1 MKIAAG
7 ADHGGFALKQ
17 AVVRRLRSL
26 GHEVIDVG
34 TDSEEVSV
42 DYPVYG
48 HKVAELVA
56 SGEVERGVLVCGTG
70 IGICMSANRHKG
82 VRAADCFTPY
92 HAEITRRHN
101 DCNVLCL
108 GGPPPERGR
117 GVGDHRGL
125 ARDAVRGRPSRAA
138 RRAPRRRGVCLS
150 PVGREWRR
158 EPLYHLDPELNE
170 LLRSELIRQQET
182 LELIA
187 SENFASRAVLE
198 ATGSVLTNKYA
209 EGLPGA
215 RYYGGCDVVDQVEQL
230 AIDRC
235 KEVFGAEH
243 ANVQPHSGSS
253 ANLAALFALLEPGD
267 TMLAMELAHGGHLT
281 HGLGI
286 NYSGRTYNVVPYHV
300 RPDTEI
306 IDYDEVRALALEHR
320 PKLIICGY
328 SSYPR
333 IIDFAAFREIA
344 DECGALLMADIAHI
358 AGLIAA
364 GVHPNP
370 VPYCDVVTSTT
381 HKTLTGP
388 RAGIIMC
395 RKEYAE
401 AIDRAVFPGMQG
413 GPLMHVIAAKAVCLR
428 IAQSDEFHKLQR
440 QIVKNCAVLAET
452 LAEGGLRLVSGGTD
466 VHLALVDLRR
476 AGLNGLECQDL
487 LERVNITA
495 NRNVVPFEDASF
507 NVASGLRVGSPAVST
522 RGFME
527 PEMRQTGELMLRA
540 IANRD
545 NDAALAEIRHEV
557 LDLLDRFPL
566 YEFL

>member
-1 MKIAAG
+1 
-7 ADHGGFALKQ
+7 
-17 AVVRRLRSL
+17 V
-26 GHEVIDVG
+26 
-34 TDSEEVSV
+34 
-42 DYPVYG
+42 
-48 HKVAELVA
+48 
-56 SGEVERGVLVCGTG
+56 
-70 IGICMSANRHKG
+70 
-82 VRAADCFTPY
+82 
-92 HAEITRRHN
+92 
-101 DCNVLCL
+101 
-108 GGPPPERGR
+108 
-117 GVGDHRGL
+117 
-125 ARDAVRGRPSRAA
+125 
-138 RRAPRRRGVCLS
+138 S

-215 RYYGGCDVVDQVEQL
+215 RYYGGCEIVDRVEQL

-235 KEVFGAEH
+235 KAVFGAEH
-243 ANVQPHSGSS
+243 VNVQPHSGSS

-267 TMLAMELAHGGHLT
+267 TLMGMELAHGGHLT
-281 HGLGI
+281 HGLDI

-300 RPDTEI
+300 RRDTET
-306 IDYDEVRALALEHR
+306 IDFDEIRELALARR

-333 IIDFAAFREIA
+333 IVDWAAFRAIA
-344 DECGALLMADIAHI
+344 DECGALLLADIAHI

-388 RAGIIMC
+388 RAGLIMC
-395 RKEYAE
+395 RAE
-401 AIDRAVFPGMQG
+401 FARAIDRAVFPGMQG
-413 GPLMHVIAAKAVCLR
+413 GPLMHVIAAKAACLK
-428 IAQSDEFHKLQR
+428 IAQSEQFHRLQQ
-440 QIVKNCAVLAET
+440 QIVANCVALGET
-452 LAEGGLRLVSGGTD
+452 LADGGLRLVSGGTD
-466 VHLALVDLRR
+466 VHLALLDLRST
-476 AGLNGLECQDL
+476 GLTGLQCQEL
-487 LERVNITA
+487 LESVGITA
-495 NRNVVPFEDASF
+495 NRNVVPFEEGSF
-507 NVASGLRVGSPAVST
+507 NVASGLRVGSPAVTT
-522 RGFME
+522 RGFLE

-540 IANRD
+540 LTARG
-545 NDAALAEIRHEV
+545 NDAALAEIHREV
-557 LDLLDRFPL
+557 LDLLERFPL

>member
-1 MKIAAG
+1 M
-7 ADHGGFALKQ
+7 
-17 AVVRRLRSL
+17 
-26 GHEVIDVG
+26 
-34 TDSEEVSV
+34 
-42 DYPVYG
+42 
-48 HKVAELVA
+48 
-56 SGEVERGVLVCGTG
+56 
-70 IGICMSANRHKG
+70 
-82 VRAADCFTPY
+82 
-92 HAEITRRHN
+92 
-101 DCNVLCL
+101 
-108 GGPPPERGR
+108 
-117 GVGDHRGL
+117 
-125 ARDAVRGRPSRAA
+125 
-138 RRAPRRRGVCLS
+138 S

-209 EGLPGA
+209 EGTPGA

-235 KEVFGAEH
+235 KALFGAEH
-243 ANVQPHSGSS
+243 VNVQPHSGSS

-267 TMLAMELAHGGHLT
+267 TMMAMALSHGGHLT
-281 HGLGI
+281 HGMGI
-286 NYSGRTYNVVPYHV
+286 NYSGRTYDVVPYHV
-300 RPDTEI
+300 RRDTET
-306 IDYDEVRALALEHR
+306 IDFDEVRELALAHR

-333 IIDFAAFREIA
+333 TIDFAAFRAIA
-344 DECGALLMADIAHI
+344 DESGALLLADIAHV

-388 RAGIIMC
+388 RAGLIMC
-395 RKEYAE
+395 RAEYAE
-401 AIDRAVFPGMQG
+401 AIDKAVFPGMQG

-428 IAQSDEFHKLQR
+428 IAASEEFRRLQQR
-440 QIVKNCAVLAET
+440 ILTNCAALAET
-452 LAEGGLRLVSGGTD
+452 LAAGGLRLVSGGTD
-466 VHLALVDLRR
+466 VHLALLDLRGS
-476 AGLNGLECQDL
+476 GLNGLECQEL
-487 LERVNITA
+487 LETVNITT
-495 NRNVVPFEDASF
+495 NRNVVPFEDGSF
-507 NVASGLRVGSPAVST
+507 NVASGLRVGSPAVTT

-540 IANRD
+540 IAARD
-545 NDAALAEIRHEV
+545 DEAALAEIRREV
-557 LDLLDRFPL
+557 IDLLDRFPL

>member
-1 MKIAAG
+1 M
-7 ADHGGFALKQ
+7 
-17 AVVRRLRSL
+17 
-26 GHEVIDVG
+26 
-34 TDSEEVSV
+34 
-42 DYPVYG
+42 
-48 HKVAELVA
+48 
-56 SGEVERGVLVCGTG
+56 
-70 IGICMSANRHKG
+70 
-82 VRAADCFTPY
+82 
-92 HAEITRRHN
+92 
-101 DCNVLCL
+101 
-108 GGPPPERGR
+108 
-117 GVGDHRGL
+117 
-125 ARDAVRGRPSRAA
+125 
-138 RRAPRRRGVCLS
+138 S

-209 EGLPGA
+209 EGTPGA
-215 RYYGGCDVVDQVEQL
+215 RYYGGCEVVDQVEQL

-235 KEVFGAEH
+235 KELFGAEH
-243 ANVQPHSGSS
+243 VNVQPHSGSS

-267 TMLAMELAHGGHLT
+267 TMMGMALSHGGHLT

-286 NYSGRTYNVVPYHV
+286 NYSGRTYNVIPYHV
-300 RPDTEI
+300 RRDTET
-306 IDYDEVRALALEHR
+306 IDFDEVRELALAHR
-320 PKLIICGY
+320 PKLIICGF

-333 IIDFAAFREIA
+333 RVDFAAFRAIA
-344 DECGALLMADIAHI
+344 DESGALLLADIAHI

-364 GVHPNP
+364 GVHANP

-395 RKEYAE
+395 RGEHAK

-428 IAQSDEFHKLQR
+428 IAASEEFRRLQQR
-440 QIVKNCAVLAET
+440 ILTNCAALAET
-452 LAEGGLRLVSGGTD
+452 LADGGLRLVSGGTD
-466 VHLALVDLRR
+466 VHLALVDLRGS
-476 AGLNGLECQDL
+476 GLSGLECQEL
-487 LERVNITA
+487 LETVNITA
-495 NRNVVPFEDASF
+495 NRNVVPFEDGSF
-507 NVASGLRVGSPAVST
+507 NVASGLRIGSPAVTT

-527 PEMRQTGELMLRA
+527 PEMRQTGELILRA
-540 IANRD
+540 IAARD
-545 NDAALAEIRHEV
+545 DEAALAELRREV
-557 LDLLDRFPL
+557 IDLLDRFPL

>member
-1 MKIAAG
+1 
-7 ADHGGFALKQ
+7 
-17 AVVRRLRSL
+17 V
-26 GHEVIDVG
+26 
-34 TDSEEVSV
+34 
-42 DYPVYG
+42 
-48 HKVAELVA
+48 
-56 SGEVERGVLVCGTG
+56 
-70 IGICMSANRHKG
+70 
-82 VRAADCFTPY
+82 
-92 HAEITRRHN
+92 
-101 DCNVLCL
+101 
-108 GGPPPERGR
+108 
-117 GVGDHRGL
+117 
-125 ARDAVRGRPSRAA
+125 
-138 RRAPRRRGVCLS
+138 S

-215 RYYGGCDVVDQVEQL
+215 RYYGGCDIVDRVEQL

-235 KEVFGAEH
+235 KAVFGAEH
-243 ANVQPHSGSS
+243 VNVQPHSGSS

-267 TMLAMELAHGGHLT
+267 TLMGMELAHGGHLT
-281 HGLGI
+281 HGLDI

-300 RPDTEI
+300 RRDTET
-306 IDYDEVRALALEHR
+306 IDFDEVRELALARR

-333 IIDFAAFREIA
+333 IVDWAAFRAIA
-344 DECGALLMADIAHI
+344 DECGALLLADIAHI

-388 RAGIIMC
+388 RAGLIMC
-395 RKEYAE
+395 RAE
-401 AIDRAVFPGMQG
+401 FARAIDRAVFPGMQG
-413 GPLMHVIAAKAVCLR
+413 GPLMHVIAAKAACLK
-428 IAQSDEFHKLQR
+428 IAQSEQFHRLQR
-440 QIVKNCAVLAET
+440 QIVANCVALGET
-452 LAEGGLRLVSGGTD
+452 LADGGLRLVSGGTD
-466 VHLALVDLRR
+466 VHLALLDLRST
-476 AGLNGLECQDL
+476 GLSGLQCQEL
-487 LERVNITA
+487 LESVGITA
-495 NRNVVPFEDASF
+495 NRNVVPFEEGSF
-507 NVASGLRVGSPAVST
+507 NVASGLRVGSPAVTT
-522 RGFME
+522 RGFLE

-540 IANRD
+540 LTARG
-545 NDAALAEIRHEV
+545 NDAALAEIHREV
-557 LDLLDRFPL
+557 LDLLERFPL

>member
-1 MKIAAG
+1 M
-7 ADHGGFALKQ
+7 
-17 AVVRRLRSL
+17 
-26 GHEVIDVG
+26 
-34 TDSEEVSV
+34 
-42 DYPVYG
+42 
-48 HKVAELVA
+48 
-56 SGEVERGVLVCGTG
+56 
-70 IGICMSANRHKG
+70 
-82 VRAADCFTPY
+82 
-92 HAEITRRHN
+92 
-101 DCNVLCL
+101 
-108 GGPPPERGR
+108 
-117 GVGDHRGL
+117 
-125 ARDAVRGRPSRAA
+125 
-138 RRAPRRRGVCLS
+138 S

-209 EGLPGA
+209 EGTPGA

-235 KEVFGAEH
+235 KALFGAEH
-243 ANVQPHSGSS
+243 VNVQPHSGSS

-267 TMLAMELAHGGHLT
+267 TMMAMALSHGGHLT
-281 HGLGI
+281 HGMGI
-286 NYSGRTYNVVPYHV
+286 NYSGRTYDVVPYHV
-300 RPDTEI
+300 RRDTET
-306 IDYDEVRALALEHR
+306 IDFDEVRELALAHR

-333 IIDFAAFREIA
+333 TIDFAAFRAIA
-344 DECGALLMADIAHI
+344 DESGALLLADIAHV

-388 RAGIIMC
+388 RAGLIMC
-395 RKEYAE
+395 RAEHAE
-401 AIDRAVFPGMQG
+401 AIDKAVFPGMQG

-428 IAQSDEFHKLQR
+428 IAASEEFRRLQQR
-440 QIVKNCAVLAET
+440 ILTNCAALAET
-452 LAEGGLRLVSGGTD
+452 LAAGGLRLVSGGTD
-466 VHLALVDLRR
+466 VHLALLDLRGS
-476 AGLNGLECQDL
+476 GLNGLECQEL
-487 LERVNITA
+487 LETVNITT
-495 NRNVVPFEDASF
+495 NRNVVPFEDGSF
-507 NVASGLRVGSPAVST
+507 NVASGLRVGSPAVTT

-527 PEMRQTGELMLRA
+527 PEMRQTGELILRA
-540 IANRD
+540 IAARD
-545 NDAALAEIRHEV
+545 DEAALAEIRREV
-557 LDLLDRFPL
+557 IDLLDRFPL

>member
-1 MKIAAG
+1 
-7 ADHGGFALKQ
+7 
-17 AVVRRLRSL
+17 
-26 GHEVIDVG
+26 
-34 TDSEEVSV
+34 
-42 DYPVYG
+42 
-48 HKVAELVA
+48 
-56 SGEVERGVLVCGTG
+56 
-70 IGICMSANRHKG
+70 MSANRHEG

-92 HAEITRRHN
+92 LAEMARRHN
-101 DCNVLCL
+101 NANVLCM
-108 GGPPPERGR
+108 GGRVLSEDEAWAITEVWLATPFEGGRHERRVALIDGEEH
-117 GVGDHRGL
+117 G
-125 ARDAVRGRPSRAA
+125 
-138 RRAPRRRGVCLS
+138 LS

-209 EGLPGA
+209 EGTPGA

-243 ANVQPHSGSS
+243 VNVQPHSGSS

-267 TMLAMELAHGGHLT
+267 TMMAMELAHGGHLT

-300 RPDTEI
+300 RPDTELV
-306 IDYDEVRALALEHR
+306 DMDEVRALALEHR

-333 IIDFAAFREIA
+333 IVDFAAFREIA
-344 DECGALLMADIAHI
+344 DECGAMLLADIAHI

-395 RKEYAE
+395 RAEYAQ

-466 VHLALVDLRR
+466 VHLALVDLRST
-476 AGLNGLECQDL
+476 GLSGLECQDL

-540 IANRD
+540 IAVRG

-557 LDLLDRFPL
+557 VELLDRFPL

>member
-1 MKIAAG
+1 
-7 ADHGGFALKQ
+7 
-17 AVVRRLRSL
+17 V
-26 GHEVIDVG
+26 
-34 TDSEEVSV
+34 
-42 DYPVYG
+42 
-48 HKVAELVA
+48 
-56 SGEVERGVLVCGTG
+56 
-70 IGICMSANRHKG
+70 
-82 VRAADCFTPY
+82 
-92 HAEITRRHN
+92 
-101 DCNVLCL
+101 
-108 GGPPPERGR
+108 
-117 GVGDHRGL
+117 
-125 ARDAVRGRPSRAA
+125 
-138 RRAPRRRGVCLS
+138 S

-170 LLRSELIRQQET
+170 LLRLELIRQQET

-215 RYYGGCDVVDQVEQL
+215 RYYGGCEIVDRVEQL

-243 ANVQPHSGSS
+243 VNVQPHSGSS

-267 TMLAMELAHGGHLT
+267 TLMGMALTHGGHLT
-281 HGLGI
+281 HGLDI
-286 NYSGRTYNVVPYHV
+286 NYSGRTYDVVPYHV
-300 RPDTEI
+300 RRDTET
-306 IDYDEVRALALEHR
+306 IDYDEVRELALARH

-333 IIDFAAFREIA
+333 TVDWAAFRAIA
-344 DECGALLMADIAHI
+344 DECGALLLADIAHV

-388 RAGIIMC
+388 RAGLIMC
-395 RKEYAE
+395 RKEYAR

-413 GPLMHVIAAKAVCLR
+413 GPLMHVIAAKAACLK
-428 IAQSDEFHKLQR
+428 IAQSEPFHRLQA
-440 QIVKNCAVLAET
+440 QIVANCAALAET
-452 LAEGGLRLVSGGTD
+452 LADGGVRLVSGGTD
-466 VHLALVDLRR
+466 VHLALLDLRST
-476 AGLNGLECQDL
+476 GLNGLQCQDL
-487 LERVNITA
+487 LERVGITA
-495 NRNVVPFEDASF
+495 NRNVVPFEAGKF
-507 NVASGLRVGSPAVST
+507 NVASGLRVGSPAVTT

-527 PEMRQTGELMLRA
+527 PEMRQTGELILRTLA
-540 IANRD
+540 RRD
-545 NDAALAEIRHEV
+545 DDAALAEIHREV
-557 LDLLDRFPL
+557 LDLLERFPL

>member
-1 MKIAAG
+1 M
-7 ADHGGFALKQ
+7 
-17 AVVRRLRSL
+17 
-26 GHEVIDVG
+26 
-34 TDSEEVSV
+34 
-42 DYPVYG
+42 
-48 HKVAELVA
+48 
-56 SGEVERGVLVCGTG
+56 
-70 IGICMSANRHKG
+70 
-82 VRAADCFTPY
+82 
-92 HAEITRRHN
+92 
-101 DCNVLCL
+101 
-108 GGPPPERGR
+108 
-117 GVGDHRGL
+117 
-125 ARDAVRGRPSRAA
+125 
-138 RRAPRRRGVCLS
+138 S

-209 EGLPGA
+209 EGTPGA

-235 KEVFGAEH
+235 KALFGAEH
-243 ANVQPHSGSS
+243 VNVQPHSGSS

-267 TMLAMELAHGGHLT
+267 TMMAMALSHGGHLT
-281 HGLGI
+281 HGMGI
-286 NYSGRTYNVVPYHV
+286 NYSGRTYDVVPYHV
-300 RPDTEI
+300 RRDTET
-306 IDYDEVRALALEHR
+306 IDFDEVRELALAHR

-333 IIDFAAFREIA
+333 TIDFAAFRAIA
-344 DECGALLMADIAHI
+344 DESGALLLADIAHV

-388 RAGIIMC
+388 RAGLIMC
-395 RKEYAE
+395 RAEYAE
-401 AIDRAVFPGMQG
+401 AIDKAVFPGMQG

-428 IAQSDEFHKLQR
+428 IAASEEFRRLQQR
-440 QIVKNCAVLAET
+440 ILTNCAALAET
-452 LAEGGLRLVSGGTD
+452 LAAGGLRLVSGGTD
-466 VHLALVDLRR
+466 VHLALLDLRGS
-476 AGLNGLECQDL
+476 GLNGLECQEL
-487 LERVNITA
+487 LETVNITT
-495 NRNVVPFEDASF
+495 NRNVVPFEDGSF
-507 NVASGLRVGSPAVST
+507 NVASGLRVGSPAVTT

-527 PEMRQTGELMLRA
+527 PEMRQTGELILRA
-540 IANRD
+540 IAARD
-545 NDAALAEIRHEV
+545 DEAALAEIRREV
-557 LDLLDRFPL
+557 IDLLDRFPL

>member
-1 MKIAAG
+1 M
-7 ADHGGFALKQ
+7 
-17 AVVRRLRSL
+17 
-26 GHEVIDVG
+26 
-34 TDSEEVSV
+34 
-42 DYPVYG
+42 
-48 HKVAELVA
+48 
-56 SGEVERGVLVCGTG
+56 
-70 IGICMSANRHKG
+70 
-82 VRAADCFTPY
+82 
-92 HAEITRRHN
+92 
-101 DCNVLCL
+101 
-108 GGPPPERGR
+108 
-117 GVGDHRGL
+117 
-125 ARDAVRGRPSRAA
+125 
-138 RRAPRRRGVCLS
+138 S

-215 RYYGGCDVVDQVEQL
+215 RYYGGCDIVDRVEQL

-235 KEVFGAEH
+235 KAVFGAEH
-243 ANVQPHSGSS
+243 VNVQPHSGSS

-267 TMLAMELAHGGHLT
+267 TLMGMELAHGGHLT
-281 HGLGI
+281 HGLDI

-300 RPDTEI
+300 RRDTET
-306 IDYDEVRALALEHR
+306 IDFDEVRELALARR

-333 IIDFAAFREIA
+333 IVDWAAFRAIA
-344 DECGALLMADIAHI
+344 DECGALLLADIAHI

-388 RAGIIMC
+388 RAGLIMC
-395 RKEYAE
+395 RAE
-401 AIDRAVFPGMQG
+401 FARAIDRAVFPGMQG
-413 GPLMHVIAAKAVCLR
+413 GPLMHVIAAKAACLK
-428 IAQSDEFHKLQR
+428 IAQSEQFHRLQR
-440 QIVKNCAVLAET
+440 QIVANCVALGET
-452 LAEGGLRLVSGGTD
+452 LADGGLRLVSGGTD
-466 VHLALVDLRR
+466 VHLALLDLRST
-476 AGLNGLECQDL
+476 GLSGLQCQEL
-487 LERVNITA
+487 LESVGITA
-495 NRNVVPFEDASF
+495 NRNVVPFEEGSF
-507 NVASGLRVGSPAVST
+507 NVASGLRVGSPAVTT

-540 IANRD
+540 LTARG
-545 NDAALAEIRHEV
+545 NDAALAEIGREV
-557 LDLLDRFPL
+557 LDLLERFPL